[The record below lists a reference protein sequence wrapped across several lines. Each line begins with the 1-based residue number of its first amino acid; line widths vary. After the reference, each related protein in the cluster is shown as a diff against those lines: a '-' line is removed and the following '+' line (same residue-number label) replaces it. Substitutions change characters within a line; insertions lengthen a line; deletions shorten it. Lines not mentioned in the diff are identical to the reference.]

1 MVTANYNSFAGVKL
15 RELYTTVKFGSMN
28 ADKPTTTRDPFE
40 NLTIQERRPKIPPM
54 MIDEKT
60 AGILLVETI
69 VALII
74 VIMFIVIRPKKPRAP
89 QHPLPSKDPVRFK
102 KAPADYD
109 QSGEF

>member
-1 MVTANYNSFAGVKL
+1 
-15 RELYTTVKFGSMN
+15 
-28 ADKPTTTRDPFE
+28 
-40 NLTIQERRPKIPPM
+40 M

-102 KAPADYD
+102 KAPAD
-109 QSGEF
+109 